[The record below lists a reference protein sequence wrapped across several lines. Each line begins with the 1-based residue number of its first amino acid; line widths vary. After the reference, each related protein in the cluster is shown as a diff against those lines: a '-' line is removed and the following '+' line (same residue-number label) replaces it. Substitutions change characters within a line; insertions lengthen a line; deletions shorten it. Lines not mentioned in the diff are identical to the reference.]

1 METTHPA
8 GIYDASGRYLAPLA
22 VVLTARPMGPWD
34 TNGTDP
40 RAVYAF
46 WQPGFDGVDPGF
58 PMYHI
63 IGGAS
68 DKSTVSAETLIEL
81 GITVPER
88 LAA

>member
-1 METTHPA
+1 MTTTHLL
-8 GIYDASGRYLAPLA
+8 GVYDQSGRYLGPAE
-22 VVLTARPMGPWD
+22 VVIQMRPEGPWD
-34 TNGTDP
+34 ANGTDP

-58 PMYHI
+58 AMFHI